1 MYIPNAFSPEGI
13 NKIFKPVAVFLSNEN
28 YFFQIYN
35 RFGQMIFETN
45 NPEVGWDGK
54 YLNEF
59 VKQGV
64 YFYLL
69 HYSLPNHTIIQK
81 KGSVTVIL

>member
-1 MYIPNAFSPEGI
+1 
-13 NKIFKPVAVFLSNEN
+13 
-28 YFFQIYN
+28 
-35 RFGQMIFETN
+35 MIFETN